1 MFGRLRP
8 AVGHTGPGCGWSGGS
23 SSPLAGWL
31 LGTGVVAQDENW
43 CAGMG
48 WRPPTRWA
56 KNGALQ
62 HASLGG
68 TDCLY
73 LEDRCGSWILFAGEN
88 GRTRHVSIPASLV
101 QLLVPFLSYCRGS
114 DPHGGSSVAG
124 WLATSTR
131 CLFNA
136 AVALRR
142 KHDRSD
148 LPPDPPAHPPA
159 LNSGTQPRSCAPTC
173 SKMTQAVVRRR
184 GTSQATGFPGV
195 EQRPRSR
202 RPRSHLPACK

>member
-1 MFGRLRP
+1 MGGYEGRKRYRRYGRLAP
-8 AVGHTGPGCGWSGGS
+8 DAMGHFFRFIPLQSWWYGLPVPRGPVS
-23 SSPLAGWL
+23 SLDPV
-31 LGTGVVAQDENW
+31 T
-43 CAGMG
+43 
-48 WRPPTRWA
+48 
-56 KNGALQ
+56 
-62 HASLGG
+62 
-68 TDCLY
+68 
-73 LEDRCGSWILFAGEN
+73 GEN

-114 DPHGGSSVAG
+114 DPHGGSSAAG

-131 CLFNA
+131 CLFKA
-136 AVALRR
+136 AVVLRR

-148 LPPDPPAHPPA
+148 LPPDPPARPPA

-173 SKMTQAVVRRR
+173 RKMTQAVVRRR

>member
-1 MFGRLRP
+1 MVLHPR
-8 AVGHTGPGCGWSGGS
+8 W
-23 SSPLAGWL
+23 LAGFSGLGL
-31 LGTGVVAQDENW
+31 LPRMKIHAPLWGTVPLRG
-43 CAGMG
+43 GLKTG
-48 WRPPTRWA
+48 WG
-56 KNGALQ
+56 NVLV
-62 HASLGG
+62 
-68 TDCLY
+68 
-73 LEDRCGSWILFAGEN
+73 LEVRIACTSRTGEAPWILFAGEN

-131 CLFNA
+131 CLFKA
-136 AVALRR
+136 AVVLRR

-148 LPPDPPAHPPA
+148 LPPDPSARPPA

-173 SKMTQAVVRRR
+173 RKMTQAVVRRR